1 MSTNEPVD
9 LERAAALSR
18 ADRDHLIHGFVPLS
32 KHQADGVP
40 VFVRGEGVYV
50 WDALGKRYIDGLAS
64 LWNVHVG
71 HGRGEISRAAAE
83 QMERLAFTPTL
94 IGPTSEP
101 AVRLASRLVEMAPEG
116 LTRVIFT
123 SGGSEGNESMI
134 RLVRAYWKAKG
145 EPGRT
150 RFVTLNQGYHGTS
163 SGAAMLTGIP
173 VFNQQMEPGLPGV
186 HHMARPHCYRCEL
199 GKTWPDCGLACADE
213 LERLVERE
221 GADAIGAFVTEPVQ
235 GGGGVVVPP
244 PGWLARV
251 REICTRHGILMVC
264 DEVITGYGRTGSLF
278 ACTGEG
284 VTPDV
289 LVTAKGITSGYL
301 PLGAVLFREEIFQTL
316 LASGDDAFYHG
327 YTYTGHPVCCAAA
340 LANLDILERERLVER
355 AAELGAY
362 LQERLATLL
371 DLPHVGHVRGRG
383 LMAAVE
389 LVQDK
394 ETREPFAAEQGVPR
408 KVFDEALANGLLS
421 RVLGNQGLALSP
433 PLVITREQIDDMIAI
448 LRDAITTVTQAIA
461 S

>member
-40 VFVRGEGVYV
+40 VFVRGEGGYV

-94 IGPTSEP
+94 IGPASEP
-101 AVRLASRLVEMAPEG
+101 AIRLASRLAEMAPEG

-123 SGGSEGNESMI
+123 SGGSEGNESVI
-134 RLVRAYWKAKG
+134 RLVRAYWKARG

-163 SGAAMLTGIP
+163 SGAAMLTGIT

-244 PGWLARV
+244 PGWLA
-251 REICTRHGILMVC
+251 
-264 DEVITGYGRTGSLF
+264 
-278 ACTGEG
+278 A
-284 VTPDV
+284 
-289 LVTAKGITSGYL
+289 
-301 PLGAVLFREEIFQTL
+301 
-316 LASGDDAFYHG
+316 
-327 YTYTGHPVCCAAA
+327 
-340 LANLDILERERLVER
+340 
-355 AAELGAY
+355 
-362 LQERLATLL
+362 
-371 DLPHVGHVRGRG
+371 PHR
-383 LMAAVE
+383 
-389 LVQDK
+389 
-394 ETREPFAAEQGVPR
+394 
-408 KVFDEALANGLLS
+408 
-421 RVLGNQGLALSP
+421 
-433 PLVITREQIDDMIAI
+433 
-448 LRDAITTVTQAIA
+448 
-461 S
+461 